1 LIRANIGSGGG
12 GFGSCFGAAGPW
24 SVLALFEALLLPS
37 LLALLLPLFFFCASI
52 REREAMSRMMTC
64 AAFIAENALMKRKMQ
79 VGKV

>member
-12 GFGSCFGAAGPW
+12 GFGSFFLSLGPW
-24 SVLALFEALLLPS
+24 SVLALFITLLLPS
-37 LLALLLPLFFFCASI
+37 LLALLLAASI
-52 REREAMSRMMTC
+52 RERGAMSRMMTC